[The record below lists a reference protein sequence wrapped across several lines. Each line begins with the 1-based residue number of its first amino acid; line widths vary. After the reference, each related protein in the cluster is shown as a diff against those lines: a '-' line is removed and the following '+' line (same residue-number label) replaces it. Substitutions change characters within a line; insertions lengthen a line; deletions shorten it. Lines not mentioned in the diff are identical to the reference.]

1 MLGENIKKIR
11 INKGLGLNETA
22 RKAGISGSYLSD
34 IENGKKENP
43 TVTTLNKIADA
54 LEVPLDYL
62 ARKSVKAVIEDNLE
76 ELGMTFE
83 ELSNKTKI
91 PIAFFDNLDDIIPDE
106 GDYERIQVIARAL
119 NIEPTDLANALHKQE
134 PPIAPEKLK
143 EWDDKYSDVIKK
155 SKSSYVP
162 GSSLKSA
169 LRNKFEEK
177 QFTTPQAA
185 MQFILKQPS
194 IMGFGGFDTN
204 KMTDEEIIEFAN
216 ELLNLLKMLGPKYNK

>member
-1 MLGENIKKIR
+1 MLSENIKKIR

-62 ARKSVKAVIEDNLE
+62 TRKSVKAVIEDNLE
-76 ELGMTFE
+76 ELGITFE

-91 PIAFFDNLDDIIPDE
+91 PIAFFDSLDDIIPDE
-106 GDYERIQVIARAL
+106 GDYERIQVIAHTL
-119 NIEPTDLANALHKQE
+119 NIEPADLANALHKQE

-143 EWDDKYSDVIKK
+143 EWDDKYNGVIKE
-155 SKSSYVP
+155 STSSYVP
-162 GSSLKSA
+162 RSSLKGV
-169 LRNKFEEK
+169 LRNEFEEK
-177 QFTTPQAA
+177 QFTSPQEA
-185 MQFILKQPS
+185 MKFILEQPS
-194 IMGFGGFDTN
+194 IMGYGGFDTS
-204 KMTDEEIIEFAN
+204 KMSDQDIIDFAN
-216 ELLNLLKMLGPKYNK
+216 ELLNIIKMLGPKYNK